1 MKKLMLLISL
11 FSIVSKIHGQNT
23 DSSLVVPNS
32 IRTYTDIRLKA
43 NPYMLP
49 IAASS
54 IRGSYPVELSFAKTT
69 HIVFPSRIVDF
80 DAGSDVVIATVP
92 DPVQNILRVKADV
105 KGFYDET
112 NMTVLTEDGGLYSFL
127 VRYNDN
133 PDVVTINISNNVI
146 ADEMA
151 TKHLGIGL
159 SSNSSPNAYVLGGGV
174 YNEEAVKTNCL
185 KVSDYKG
192 FIKHIGAKKDGL
204 RTLLKGVY
212 QEDEL
217 IYFKLEIEN
226 SSLMPYTLDFV
237 KVFMRDRNQVKR
249 TAVQE
254 EELNV
259 VGIYPVNNAQVPY
272 TSRTTKVIA
281 IPRIT
286 LTDGKLL
293 EIEVYE
299 RKGGRHMK
307 FKIDNDTL
315 LRTKNI

>member
-1 MKKLMLLISL
+1 MKKLMLLVSL
-11 FSIVSKIHGQNT
+11 FLIVSKIQAQKA
-23 DSSLVVPNS
+23 DSTLTIPNS
-32 IRTYTDIRLKA
+32 IRSYANIRLKA
-43 NPYMLP
+43 NPYLLP

-54 IRGSYPVELSFAKTT
+54 VRGSYPVELSFAKTT

-92 DPVQNILRVKADV
+92 DPVRNILRVKADV
-105 KGFYDET
+105 KGFYEET
-112 NMTVLTEDGGLYSFL
+112 NMTILTEDGGLYSFL

-146 ADEMA
+146 ADELV
-151 TKHLGIGL
+151 TKNLGIGL
-159 SSNSSPNAYVLGGGV
+159 SSNSSPNVYVLGGGI
-174 YNEEAVKTNCL
+174 YNEEAVKANCI

-192 FIKHIGAKKDGL
+192 FIKHVGAKKDGL
-204 RTLLKGVY
+204 RTLLKGIY

-217 IYFKLEIEN
+217 IYLKLHIEN

-237 KVFMRDRNQVKR
+237 KVFMRDKNQIKR

-254 EELNV
+254 EEISV
-259 VGIYPVNNAQVPY
+259 VGIYPVNNAQMPY
-272 TSRTTKVIA
+272 TSVATKVIA

-286 LTDGKLL
+286 LNDGKLL

-299 RKGGRHMK
+299 KKGGRHTK

-315 LRTKNI
+315 LRIKNL